1 MIERLITHARR
12 ARRAALLTTLA
23 TALASAPALA
33 APCGNTAAGFPA
45 WLPAFKREA
54 TSQGISAGALRAL
67 DGVTY
72 DTRVI
77 SLDRNQKHFKMS
89 FEQFAANR
97 ISAGRIAKGRQKMK
111 QYASTL
117 ARIEQRYGVPGEV
130 LVAIWGLE
138 TDYGVN
144 QGKMPILRSLATLAY
159 DCRRTA
165 FFNQQ
170 LLDALRIYQRGDLT
184 LDEMRGA
191 WAGEI
196 GQTQFMA
203 SSYVKFAVDFDGNGR
218 ADLVRSAPD
227 VLAST
232 ANYLRGYGWRAG
244 AGWGPGEAN
253 YQALLGWNKAEVY
266 ARTIG
271 LFASKL
277 KQ

>member
-1 MIERLITHARR
+1 MIEGCLLRLR
-12 ARRAALLTTLA
+12 AGGVIAALLAGLA
-23 TALASAPALA
+23 VAPAHA
-33 APCGNTAAGFPA
+33 APCGNDASGFGA

-54 TSQGISAGALRAL
+54 AAQGIAPGTLRVL

-72 DTRVI
+72 DTQVI
-77 SLDRNQKHFKMS
+77 RLDRNQKHFKQS

-97 ISAGRIAKGRQKMK
+97 ISAGRIATGKQKLK

-117 ARIEQRYGVPGEV
+117 QRIEQRFGVPGEV
-130 LVAIWGLE
+130 VVAIWGLE

-144 QGKMPILRSLATLAY
+144 QGKMPILRSLSTLAY
-159 DCRRTA
+159 DCRRTG
-165 FFNQQ
+165 FFTAQ

-244 AGWGPGEAN
+244 AGWGPGEPN

-277 KQ
+277 RS